1 MIKTILA
8 FIGALA
14 IVGVGVFLIVK
25 QPWSAANV
33 VPAEN
38 SATAPSVDFDALRDG
53 GINVER
59 AFIDASKSKAVLY
72 ISFSKFFKTPV
83 LLRAFDA
90 SGKEIGRARRTIS
103 GDREDANYADFGFDK
118 RVPLRSTAFLILT
131 KSQVEDAGTVE
142 AVIIDST
149 SPEASPAPVPA
160 APEASVPATESAEK

>member
-14 IVGVGVFLIVK
+14 IVGAGVFLIVK
-25 QPWSAANV
+25 QPWATASV

-38 SATAPSVDFDALRDG
+38 SARAPSVDFDALRDG

-59 AFIDASKSKAVLY
+59 AFIDSSKSKAVLY

-90 SGKEIGRARRTIS
+90 QGKEIGRARRTIS
-103 GDREDANYADFGFDK
+103 GDREDASYADFDFDK

-131 KSQVEDAGTVE
+131 KSQVEE
-142 AVIIDST
+142 AETTAQIVIDST
-149 SPEASPAPVPA
+149 SPEASPEPVSD
-160 APEASVPATESAEK
+160 APEASVPAPESAEK